1 MPTLADL
8 HRRYDGPVPEEELA
22 AAKAGGAERLARL
35 RARGRLHFWR
45 QQVKWALA
53 AVRVYRLAVA
63 EGRRRLASAKPS
75 AQPGPDHDHYAR
87 LLADLASARRHY
99 RAHLRDA
106 LAHERAQ
113 PACAADPGCAEGF
126 AEARAASAR
135 RRPAFQPDPGVAM
148 MRDLGRALLNEAA
161 E

>member
-8 HRRYDGPVPEEELA
+8 HRRYTGPVPEDELA

-53 AVRVYRLAVA
+53 AVRVYRRSVG
-63 EGRRRLASAKPS
+63 EGRRR
-75 AQPGPDHDHYAR
+75 PDHDYYTR
-87 LLADLASARRHY
+87 LLADLRDAHRHY
-99 RAHLRDA
+99 RAHW
-106 LAHERAQ
+106 RAVRTDECTV
-113 PACAADPGCAEGF
+113 PAFPPEPGLPARSRSGF
-126 AEARAASAR
+126 ASAEA
-135 RRPAFQPDPGVAM
+135 GVAM
-148 MRDLGRALLNEAA
+148 MRDFGRALLNEAA